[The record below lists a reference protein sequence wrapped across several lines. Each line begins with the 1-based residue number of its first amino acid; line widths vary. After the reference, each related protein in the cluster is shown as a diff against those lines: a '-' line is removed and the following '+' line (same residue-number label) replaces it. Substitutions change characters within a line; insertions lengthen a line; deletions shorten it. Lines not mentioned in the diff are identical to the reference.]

1 MLRAVGDGHA
11 CGAHSSLPSSRM
23 QLQPFAATVHCNA
36 QGRAAKGTL
45 EKCTNDQLKS
55 WLRAKVGGLLG
66 GSCWP
71 SPGCA
76 PRWVGCWGAAAGPVL
91 AAHHGGLSGNI
102 TSWSLCGAP
111 RIRRLQGMQIMV
123 WHPVHHPAN
132 CCCAGPEA
140 DGQQEGAG
148 GPHPAAPGH
157 WTVAATVS
165 THTRVHLPC
174 GSNESMRHPASIP
187 SSVPKRRGAAP
198 RFAPGLPACNFAAH
212 TDSAACNVHVQ
223 SCKVLILPL
232 NASSSWIA

>member
-1 MLRAVGDGHA
+1 MRAEPTAA
-11 CGAHSSLPSSRM
+11 CPVRECSCNRL
-23 QLQPFAATVHCNA
+23 LQPFIAMRRG
-36 QGRAAKGTL
+36 GRP
-45 EKCTNDQLKS
+45 
-55 WLRAKVGGLLG
+55 RARWR
-66 GSCWP
+66 SAP
-71 SPGCA
+71 TTSSSPGCA